1 VTVRTNGYRTATN
14 KPFKSG
20 LKVVFR
26 DFLHKD
32 LDSFRGDKS
41 QWTIKLTIG
50 MLKPFIVQMVEAGM
64 SVIRTDVF
72 SKTIRHAFA
81 TDCMFEEIRGP
92 VRQLMAATDE
102 LSLEDIPMEEE
113 VNDKV
118 FVMGDDEE
126 EGGMLKVLFDDDDS
140 DDHSDDDSDD
150 GDDKRINTAVK
161 KA

>member
-1 VTVRTNGYRTATN
+1 
-14 KPFKSG
+14 
-20 LKVVFR
+20 
-26 DFLHKD
+26 
-32 LDSFRGDKS
+32 
-41 QWTIKLTIG
+41 

-150 GDDKRINTAVK
+150 GEDKRIITAVK
-161 KA
+161 KAYDLSLLQEN